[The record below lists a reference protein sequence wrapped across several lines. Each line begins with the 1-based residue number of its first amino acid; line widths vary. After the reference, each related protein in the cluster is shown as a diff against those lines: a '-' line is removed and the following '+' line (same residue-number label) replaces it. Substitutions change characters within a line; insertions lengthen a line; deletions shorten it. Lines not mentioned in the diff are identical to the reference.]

1 MELDIF
7 EAARANDVFVL
18 KELVAKGQLNA
29 RDDRGST
36 PLIIAAYYDH
46 SEAVSFLLKAG
57 AKTELKDNLGHTAL
71 MGASFKGHTDIVK
84 LLLKKGASVSTET
97 DHGATAL
104 TYAATFGR
112 NDVIDLLLDHGA
124 SPLKKKIMARIRLIA
139 GLFGR
144 MLSPMKKRE
153 IAIND

>member
-1 MELDIF
+1 MDIF
-7 EAARANDVFVL
+7 EAARTNNVSLLREYIA
-18 KELVAKGQLNA
+18 EGQLNA
-29 RDDRGST
+29 RDGRHST
-36 PLIIAAYYDH
+36 PLIIAAYYNH
-46 SEAVSFLLKAG
+46 SKAVDFLLKAG

-71 MGASFKGHTDIVK
+71 MGVCFKGHIEIVK

-104 TYAATFGR
+104 TYAATFGH
-112 NDVIDLLLDHGA
+112 NDIIDLLLDNGA

-144 MLSPMKKRE
+144 MLLPTKKRS
-153 IAIND
+153 IAVKS

>member
-1 MELDIF
+1 MDIF
-7 EAARANDVFVL
+7 EAARTNDVVL
-18 KELVAKGQLNA
+18 LKQFIAEGQLNA

-36 PLIIAAYYDH
+36 PLIIAAYYGH
-46 SEAVSFLLKAG
+46 SGAVDLLLKVG
-57 AKTELKDNLGHTAL
+57 AKIELKDNLGHTAL

-112 NDVIDLLLDHGA
+112 NDIIDLLLDNGA
-124 SPLKKKIMARIRLIA
+124 SPLKKKIMARIRLIT
-139 GLFGR
+139 GLFSKI
-144 MLSPMKKRE
+144 LSPMKKRE
-153 IAIND
+153 IAGQ